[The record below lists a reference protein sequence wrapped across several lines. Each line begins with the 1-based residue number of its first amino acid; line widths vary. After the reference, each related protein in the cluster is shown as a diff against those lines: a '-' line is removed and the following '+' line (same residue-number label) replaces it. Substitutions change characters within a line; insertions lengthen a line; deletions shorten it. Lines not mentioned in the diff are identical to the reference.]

1 VFASHFFS
9 KKISLSQSTFGRNL
23 DPWLKFKLE
32 NLKNSLNNIQAS
44 NSKAVA
50 ELQNQLTELEEKIIS
65 RKVKKRAQ

>member
-1 VFASHFFS
+1 
-9 KKISLSQSTFGRNL
+9 
-23 DPWLKFKLE
+23 LKFKLE
-32 NLKNSLNNIQAS
+32 NLKNSLNKIQAS